1 MDGRTADARQAAAA
15 HHTATAG
22 HAATE
27 PLARGVMLS
36 VLSPSPHHHALLI
49 TADPDRQIQMGMHR
63 RGELLP

>member
-1 MDGRTADARQAAAA
+1 MGAPPAARQAAAA

-22 HAATE
+22 HAATK
-27 PLARGVMLS
+27 PLARCVTLF
-36 VLSPSPHHHALLI
+36 VLPPSPPHHALLT